1 MICTN
6 YEYGTYKTMPTPLS
20 EQIDRRYAIA
30 KIIKENNVV
39 RQKEIVTLLQNRG
52 YGVTQ
57 SSVSRDLKEMGINK
71 LNSSYVMPDKK
82 TSIKN
87 FTLENV
93 GIFINEVISAG
104 PNLLVLK
111 TEIGAAQT
119 VAVTLDENNWP
130 EIIATLSGDDTI
142 FIATQNISQQNK
154 IKIKLNKDFA

>member
-1 MICTN
+1 
-6 YEYGTYKTMPTPLS
+6 
-20 EQIDRRYAIA
+20 
-30 KIIKENNVV
+30 
-39 RQKEIVTLLQNRG
+39 
-52 YGVTQ
+52 
-57 SSVSRDLKEMGINK
+57 MGINK

>member
-1 MICTN
+1 
-6 YEYGTYKTMPTPLS
+6 MPTPLS
-20 EQIDRRYAIA
+20 EQLDRRNAIA
-30 KIIKENNVV
+30 AIIKENNVV

-71 LNSSYVMPDKK
+71 LNSSYVMPDNE
-82 TSIKN
+82 TNIKN
-87 FTLENV
+87 FTLKNI
-93 GIFINEVISAG
+93 GFFINEVISAG

-111 TEIGAAQT
+111 TETGAAQT

-130 EIIATLSGDDTI
+130 EIVATLSGDDTI

>member
-1 MICTN
+1 
-6 YEYGTYKTMPTPLS
+6 MPTPLS
-20 EQIDRRYAIA
+20 EQLDRRNAIA
-30 KIIKENNVV
+30 AIIKENNVV

-71 LNSSYVMPDKK
+71 LNSSYVMPDNE
-82 TSIKN
+82 TNIKN
-87 FTLENV
+87 FTLKNI
-93 GIFINEVISAG
+93 GFFITEVISAG

-111 TEIGAAQT
+111 TETGAAQT

-130 EIIATLSGDDTI
+130 EIVATLSGDDTI

>member
-1 MICTN
+1 
-6 YEYGTYKTMPTPLS
+6 MPTPLS
-20 EQIDRRYAIA
+20 EQLDRRNAIA
-30 KIIKENNVV
+30 AIIKENNVV

-71 LNSSYVMPDKK
+71 LNSSYVMPDNE
-82 TSIKN
+82 TNIKN
-87 FTLENV
+87 FTLKNI
-93 GIFINEVISAG
+93 GFFINEVISAG

-111 TEIGAAQT
+111 TETGAAQT

-130 EIIATLSGDDTI
+130 EIVATLSGDDAI